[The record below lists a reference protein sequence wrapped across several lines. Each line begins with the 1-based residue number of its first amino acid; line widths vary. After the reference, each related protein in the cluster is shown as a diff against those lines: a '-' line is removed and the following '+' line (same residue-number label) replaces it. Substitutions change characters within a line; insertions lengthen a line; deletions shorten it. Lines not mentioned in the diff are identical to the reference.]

1 MFIVTVIGHFGKG
14 LISNDGQTIKT
25 KTITKELQKALGIG
39 NVNSID
45 THGGLKTLLNAPFIV
60 SNAFHNSSN
69 IIILP
74 AQNGLRIFGPL
85 MAFWKRR
92 NNRVKMH
99 YVVIGGWLTSFIEDH
114 KYLRNSLKRFD
125 GIYVETKHMKNEL
138 EKKGF
143 ENIVEMPNCKEL
155 VIMQKE
161 ALVHM
166 TDAPYK
172 VCTFS
177 RVMKEKGIEDAV
189 ESVKK
194 VNEHFGKTVYE
205 LDIYGQIDANQTEW
219 FNEYRKSF
227 PNYIQYKGVIPY
239 YESTDVIKDYYF
251 LLFPTRF
258 YTEGI
263 PGTIIDALAAGVPS
277 VCSKWENYSDV
288 IDEGVTGIGYEFM
301 NNEELIKVLI
311 YYADH
316 PQEIYDMKRN
326 CIDKAQSFSPQKVI
340 KIITSRL

>member
-1 MFIVTVIGHFGKG
+1 MFIVTVIGHFGNG

-25 KTITKELQKALGIG
+25 KTITKELQKAVGIE

-45 THGGLKTLLNAPFIV
+45 THGGLKTLIIAPTII
-60 SNAFHNSSN
+60 SKAFHNSSN
-69 IIILP
+69 VLILP

-85 MAFWKRR
+85 MAFWKRK
-92 NNRVKMH
+92 NKHVKIH
-99 YVVIGGWLTSFIEDH
+99 YVVIGGWLTSFLEDH
-114 KYLRNSLKRFD
+114 KFLLNSLKRFD
-125 GIYVETKHMKNEL
+125 GIYVETKHMKKEL
-138 EKKGF
+138 QKKGF
-143 ENIVEMPNCKEL
+143 DNVIVMPNCKQL
-155 VIMQKE
+155 VIKQKE
-161 ALVHM
+161 ALVYR
-166 TDAPYK
+166 TEEPYK

-194 VNEHFGKTVYE
+194 VNEHFGKTVYK
-205 LDIYGQIDANQTEW
+205 LDIYGQIDANQTDW

-227 PNYIQYKGVIPY
+227 PDYIQYKGVIPY
-239 YESTDVIKDYYF
+239 YESSDVIKDYFF

-288 IDEGVTGIGYEFM
+288 IDDGVNGIGYEFM
-301 NNEELIKVLI
+301 NNGELIKVLI

-326 CIDKAQSFSPQKVI
+326 CIVKAQSFSPQKVI
-340 KIITSRL
+340 EILTSRL